1 MKTVDQ
7 FEAQFKAL
15 AELRAP
21 FPANQISKL
30 NRGKG
35 VVLDYVGHAALT
47 ARLLDVDPLWS
58 WEPMAHT
65 PEGAPAFDAQGGLW
79 IKLTVCGMTR
89 IGYGH
94 AVKGG
99 GDGVKEV
106 IGDALRNAAM
116 RFGCALELWH
126 KGELYTNED
135 AQYERDEREAIQNEG
150 KREPPPGAQARFSEL
165 AAMFRA
171 ATSEEEV
178 KRIEAMAKAE
188 WQEMKDLPGAREGL
202 AGARNAALQRV
213 GKGS

>member
-1 MKTVDQ
+1 MTTKTVDQ
-7 FEAQFKAL
+7 YEAQFKAL

-21 FPANQISKL
+21 FPPHQISKL

-58 WEPMAHT
+58 WAPMALT
-65 PEGAPAFDAQGGLW
+65 AEGAPAFDAQGGLW

-94 AVKGG
+94 ATKGG

-126 KGELYTNED
+126 KGELYTSDD
-135 AQYERDEREAIQNEG
+135 AQYESAEREAIQSEG
-150 KREPPPGAQARFSEL
+150 KREPHPGAQARFAEL
-165 AAMFRA
+165 CAMFRA
-171 ATSEEEV
+171 AKTDVEV
-178 KRIEAMAKAE
+178 KVVEAIVKQE
-188 WQEMKDLPGAREGL
+188 WDDLKDLPGGREGI

-213 GKGS
+213 K